1 MKFDIGVVK
10 DHPVA
15 VGGSIL
21 VLGGLVFYYIYKG
34 RSSGSSSSSS
44 DIATSTQEFLN
55 AQAAQ
60 GVAAAGYNAQ
70 IMAAEINAQASNL
83 AVTKQ
88 AETYQAA
95 IAAQKDVAL
104 GTVTTQGQ
112 TALDLATI
120 ESELQQ
126 SQIDASS
133 KLNQELVPL
142 IAKHYPGSSTGA
154 VQVISALQ
162 GQGPE
167 ALAYTNPGAYGGGAF
182 SINIPGVG
190 GLSVGTGG

>member
-1 MKFDIGVVK
+1 MKFDIGVIK

-34 RSSGSSSSSS
+34 GSSGGSSSS

-55 AQAAQ
+55 AQSAQ

-70 IMAAEINAQASNL
+70 IMAEEIKAQASNL

-95 IAAQKDVAL
+95 IAAQKEVAL
-104 GTVTTQGQ
+104 GTVTSQGE
-112 TALDLATI
+112 TAVDLATI
-120 ESELQQ
+120 ESQLQQ

-133 KLNQELVPL
+133 KLNSDLIPL
-142 IAKHYPGSSTGA
+142 IAKKYPGSSTGV
-154 VQVISALQ
+154 VQIISALQ

-167 ALAYTNPGAYGGGAF
+167 ALAYTNPGAYSGGNFA
-182 SINIPGVG
+182 INIPGVG
-190 GLSVGTGG
+190 GFAVGTGG